1 MQRIIDSILYYKD
14 VLVFLILLL
23 FSIYLVVDSN
33 HYHQSKLNSI
43 SNNFTSIIFEWSSS
57 IENYFNLKNS
67 NEELIQ
73 ENLDLINR
81 LYSNKEIIDDSL
93 LIKSSYIFSSAKIIN
108 NNFSYSKNYLIID
121 KGSKDGIKEEM
132 GVVNSYG
139 IIGITVDVSENYSRV
154 MSILNLNSKINAK
167 IKNSFHFGS
176 LEWNGEDPSRI
187 NLNDVPKI
195 AKIKIGDSI
204 VSGGMSSI
212 FPENLPIGVVSKIDL
227 KNSENYYGID
237 VLLNNDMTSIK
248 NVYIINNPDK
258 KEIDNL
264 KNLINE

>member
-57 IENYFNLKNS
+57 IENYFNLKDN

-176 LEWNGEDPSRI
+176 LEWNGKDPSRI

-204 VSGGMSSI
+204 VSGGMSAI

>member
-57 IENYFNLKNS
+57 IENYFNLKDN

-176 LEWNGEDPSRI
+176 LEWNGEDPSKI

>member
-57 IENYFNLKNS
+57 IENYFNLKDN

-121 KGSKDGIKEEM
+121 KGSKDGINKEM
-132 GVVNSYG
+132 GVANSYG

-204 VSGGMSSI
+204 VSGGMSAI
-212 FPENLPIGVVSKIDL
+212 FPENLPIGTISKIDL

>member
-176 LEWNGEDPSRI
+176 LEWNGEDPSKI

>member
-176 LEWNGEDPSRI
+176 LEWNGEDPSKI

-264 KNLINE
+264 KNLIND

>member
-57 IENYFNLKNS
+57 IENYLNLKNS

-176 LEWNGEDPSRI
+176 LEWNGEDPSKI

>member
-176 LEWNGEDPSRI
+176 LEWNGKDPSRI

-204 VSGGMSSI
+204 VSGGMSAI
-212 FPENLPIGVVSKIDL
+212 FPENLPIGIISKIDL

>member
-1 MQRIIDSILYYKD
+1 
-14 VLVFLILLL
+14 
-23 FSIYLVVDSN
+23 
-33 HYHQSKLNSI
+33 
-43 SNNFTSIIFEWSSS
+43 
-57 IENYFNLKNS
+57 
-67 NEELIQ
+67 
-73 ENLDLINR
+73 
-81 LYSNKEIIDDSL
+81 
-93 LIKSSYIFSSAKIIN
+93 
-108 NNFSYSKNYLIID
+108 
-121 KGSKDGIKEEM
+121 
-132 GVVNSYG
+132 
-139 IIGITVDVSENYSRV
+139 

-176 LEWNGEDPSRI
+176 LEWNGEDPSKI

>member
-57 IENYFNLKNS
+57 IENYFNLKDN

-176 LEWNGEDPSRI
+176 LEWNGEDPSKI

-258 KEIDNL
+258 NEIDNL